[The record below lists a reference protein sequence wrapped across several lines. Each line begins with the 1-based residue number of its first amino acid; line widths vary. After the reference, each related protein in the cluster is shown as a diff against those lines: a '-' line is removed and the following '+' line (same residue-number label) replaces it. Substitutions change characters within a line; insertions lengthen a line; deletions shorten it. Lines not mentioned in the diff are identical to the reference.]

1 MTYIYAAV
9 PAYTGTIHCQ
19 TAQCLMDEYAEALKR
34 GWQFNTVFHV
44 GNSLITRAR
53 NSLAAHFLTTT
64 ATDLFFVDSDLAWE
78 RGALCRLAARNEPFV
93 CGLYPKRTEPLEWP
107 LLLREDKN
115 LTPDP
120 ATGLLEI
127 AAAPGGFMRIKREAL
142 ERLVAAHPQLE
153 YDEPFAP
160 NGVAHALFDFARQG
174 RAYISE
180 DYVFC
185 SRYRA
190 LGGKIWADPS
200 IAFEHI
206 GQKGVRGRFSD
217 YLTSR
222 ARGGDAG
229 NPKKS

>member
-1 MTYIYAAV
+1 MTFVYAAV
-9 PAYTGTIHCQ
+9 PAYTGAVLCQ
-19 TAQCLMDEYAEALKR
+19 TAQCLMDEYADALKR
-34 GWQFNTVFHV
+34 DWRFNTVFHI

-53 NSLAAHFLTTT
+53 NSLVAHFLTTS
-64 ATDLFFVDSDLAWE
+64 ATDLMFVDSDLAWE
-78 RGALCRLAARNEPFV
+78 RGALCRLIERPEPFV

-107 LLLREDKN
+107 LILREDRN

-120 ATGLLEI
+120 QTGLLEI
-127 AAAPGGFMRIKREAL
+127 AAAPGGFMRIKRAAIEQM
-142 ERLVAAHPQLE
+142 VAAHPSLE

-174 RAYISE
+174 RNYVSE

-185 SRYRA
+185 ARYRA
-190 LGGKIWADPS
+190 LGGKVWADPR

-217 YLTSR
+217 FLASQQR
-222 ARGGDAG
+222 KKGGSTT
-229 NPKKS
+229 P